1 MSMVDN
7 RRMMVPNSVQVP
19 SASIPTTIQP
29 QSIDPSAADADP
41 LSIPMPATTSI
52 SSDLQ
57 TQEPTNIP
65 SSEVPVSTEQI
76 PEESTQ
82 EEPKLRHFYLVD
94 PSTPE
99 PENPNQFIDP
109 EVLLVKC
116 CKS

>member
-19 SASIPTTIQP
+19 SASIPTTIQQ

-41 LSIPMPATTSI
+41 LSIPM
-52 SSDLQ
+52 
-57 TQEPTNIP
+57 PTNIP